1 MKATLKLNGKDYEVE
16 ISEEQANA
24 IENLDKPKKTGY
36 ERVKASHFYY
46 VEYDGIVDLEM
57 DMGAD
62 SDNNCYDIANYY
74 SDKTVAEN
82 NARADALM
90 RKLRRFAVEHRTK
103 ELDWNDSYEEKR
115 CIAYDH
121 ETKQLIN
128 AFNQTYQAF
137 GETYFD
143 SKETAEAAIEEF
155 HDELLWY
162 FTEYR
167 DSL

>member
-1 MKATLKLNGKDYEVE
+1 MKGVLKLEDGRELAVE
-16 ISEEQANA
+16 IDENTFKSVEE
-24 IENLDKPKKTGY
+24 PKKTGHERSKNRSTYYYIDYAGQVTSDCDCKTDADNDCY
-36 ERVKASHFYY
+36 E
-46 VEYDGIVDLEM
+46 
-57 DMGAD
+57 
-62 SDNNCYDIANYY
+62 IANYY

-82 NARADALM
+82 NARADILM

-121 ETKQLIN
+121 ETKQLMN

-137 GETYFD
+137 GKIYFD
-143 SKETAEAAIEEF
+143 SKETVEAAIEEF

-162 FTEYR
+162 FTEYKY
-167 DSL
+167 SL